1 MKKFRCIICG
11 YIYDEAKEKI
21 KFEDLPD
28 DWTCPL
34 CGSPKSAFEEVLE
47 ETEKQEEPVKE
58 EKVGENKEDELRSL
72 SNEEITYICS
82 NLAKACEKEYKEEEQ
97 NLFTELATYFEEKTL
112 KASGTLEDIK
122 QANEQ
127 ERKEIEFAMNMA
139 DKNSDRGAK
148 RVLTWANKTSN
159 MMKIILENYETK
171 GLDYIKN
178 TKIWVCDICGFIY
191 IGEEPPKVCPVC
203 KVPSFKILEVK

>member
-1 MKKFRCIICG
+1 MKKYRCVICG
-11 YIYDEAKEKI
+11 YIYDETKEKV

-34 CGSPKSAFEEVLE
+34 CGSPKSAFEEVIE
-47 ETEKQEEPVKE
+47 EPQKEEESIEEKQEIE
-58 EKVGENKEDELRSL
+58 EDLRSL
-72 SNEEITYICS
+72 TNEEITYICS

-97 NLFTELATYFEEKTL
+97 NLFTELATYFEEKT
-112 KASGTLEDIK
+112 KEVPGTIEDIK
-122 QANEQ
+122 EANKQEQKDIEQAM
-127 ERKEIEFAMNMA
+127 KIA
-139 DKNSDRGAK
+139 DENSDRGAK
-148 RVLTWANKTSN
+148 RVLTWATKTSN
-159 MMKIILENYETK
+159 MMKIILENYEKK

>member
-1 MKKFRCIICG
+1 MKKYRCIICG
-11 YIYDEAKEKI
+11 YIYDETKEKI

-34 CGSPKSAFEEVLE
+34 CGSPKSAFEEVIE
-47 ETEKQEEPVKE
+47 EPQKEEESIEEKQEIE
-58 EKVGENKEDELRSL
+58 EDLRSL
-72 SNEEITYICS
+72 TNEEITYICS

-97 NLFTELATYFEEKTL
+97 NLFAELATYFEEKT
-112 KASGTLEDIK
+112 KEVPGTIEDIK
-122 QANEQ
+122 EANKQEQKDIEQAM
-127 ERKEIEFAMNMA
+127 KIA
-139 DKNSDRGAK
+139 DINSDRGAK
-148 RVLTWANKTSN
+148 RVLTWATKTSN
-159 MMKIILENYETK
+159 MMKIILENYEKK

>member
-1 MKKFRCIICG
+1 MKKYRCIICG
-11 YIYDEAKEKI
+11 YIYDEAKEKV

-34 CGSPKSAFEEVLE
+34 CGSPKSAFEEVIE
-47 ETEKQEEPVKE
+47 EPQKEEENIEEKQEIE
-58 EKVGENKEDELRSL
+58 EDLRSL
-72 SNEEITYICS
+72 TNEEITYICS

-97 NLFTELATYFEEKTL
+97 NLFAELATYFEEKT
-112 KASGTLEDIK
+112 KEVPGTIEDIK
-122 QANEQ
+122 EANKQEQKDIEQAM
-127 ERKEIEFAMNMA
+127 KIA
-139 DKNSDRGAK
+139 DENSDRGAK
-148 RVLTWANKTSN
+148 RVLTWATKTSN
-159 MMKIILENYETK
+159 MMKIILENYEKK

>member
-1 MKKFRCIICG
+1 MKKYRCIICG
-11 YIYDEAKEKI
+11 YIYDEAKEKV

-34 CGSPKSAFEEVLE
+34 CGSPKSAFEEIIE
-47 ETEKQEEPVKE
+47 EKPQKQEEITE
-58 EKVGENKEDELRSL
+58 EETDELRSL
-72 SNEEITYICS
+72 TNEEITYICS

-97 NLFTELATYFEEKTL
+97 NLFTELATYFEKKVKVE
-112 KASGTLEDIK
+112 SGDLEDIK

-127 ERKEIEFAMNMA
+127 ERKEIVSAMKTA

-148 RVLTWANKTSN
+148 RVLTWATKTSN

-203 KVPSFKILEVK
+203 KVPSFKISEVK

>member
-1 MKKFRCIICG
+1 MKKYRCIICG
-11 YIYDEAKEKI
+11 YIYDETKEKI

-34 CGSPKSAFEEVLE
+34 CGSPKSAFEEVIE
-47 ETEKQEEPVKE
+47 EPQKEEESIEEKQEIE
-58 EKVGENKEDELRSL
+58 EDLRSL
-72 SNEEITYICS
+72 TNEEITYICS

-97 NLFTELATYFEEKTL
+97 SLFTELAKYFEEKTKEKTSSLEEL
-112 KASGTLEDIK
+112 KIE
-122 QANEQ
+122 NEKD
-127 ERKEIEFAMNMA
+127 RKELESAMKIA
-139 DKNSDRGAK
+139 DNNSDRGAK
-148 RVLTWANKTSN
+148 RVLTWATKTSN
-159 MMKIILENYETK
+159 MMKLILESYDKK

>member
-1 MKKFRCIICG
+1 MKKYRCVICG
-11 YIYDEAKEKI
+11 YIYDETKEKV

-34 CGSPKSAFEEVLE
+34 CGSPKSAFEEVIE
-47 ETEKQEEPVKE
+47 VEPQKE
-58 EKVGENKEDELRSL
+58 EIVEEEEEDDLRSL
-72 SNEEITYICS
+72 TNEEITYICS

-97 NLFTELATYFEEKTL
+97 KLFTELAAYFDRKSKE
-112 KASGTLEDIK
+112 ASGTLEDIK

-127 ERKEIEFAMNMA
+127 ERKEMESAMNMA

-148 RVLTWANKTSN
+148 RVLTWATKTSN
-159 MMKIILENYETK
+159 MMKIILENYEKK

>member
-1 MKKFRCIICG
+1 MKKYRCIICG
-11 YIYDEAKEKI
+11 YIYDEAKEKV

-34 CGSPKSAFEEVLE
+34 CGSPKSAFEEVIE
-47 ETEKQEEPVKE
+47 AAPQKQEEVEREE
-58 EKVGENKEDELRSL
+58 EKDLRSL
-72 SNEEITYICS
+72 TNEEITYICS

-97 NLFTELATYFEEKTL
+97 NLFTELAAYFDRKSKEE
-112 KASGTLEDIK
+112 SGTLEDIK

-127 ERKEIEFAMNMA
+127 ERKEMESAMNMA

-148 RVLTWANKTSN
+148 RVLTWATKTSN
-159 MMKIILENYETK
+159 MMKIILENYEKK

>member
-1 MKKFRCIICG
+1 MKKYRCIICG
-11 YIYDEAKEKI
+11 YIYDETKEKI

-34 CGSPKSAFEEVLE
+34 CGSPKSAFEEVIE
-47 ETEKQEEPVKE
+47 EPQKEEENIEEKQEIE
-58 EKVGENKEDELRSL
+58 EDLRSL
-72 SNEEITYICS
+72 TNEEITYICS

-97 NLFTELATYFEEKTL
+97 NLFAELATYFEEKT
-112 KASGTLEDIK
+112 KEVPGTIEDIK
-122 QANEQ
+122 EANKQEQKDIEQAM
-127 ERKEIEFAMNMA
+127 KIA
-139 DKNSDRGAK
+139 DENSDRGAK
-148 RVLTWANKTSN
+148 RVLTWATKTSN
-159 MMKIILENYETK
+159 MMKIILENYEKK

>member
-1 MKKFRCIICG
+1 MKKYRCVICG
-11 YIYDEAKEKI
+11 YIYDEAKEEV

-28 DWTCPL
+28 DWVCPL
-34 CGSPKSAFEEVLE
+34 CGSPKSAFEEV
-47 ETEKQEEPVKE
+47 KE
-58 EKVGENKEDELRSL
+58 EQTKEVIEEIEEIDELRSL
-72 SNEEITYICS
+72 TNEEITYICS

-97 NLFTELATYFEEKTL
+97 NLFLELATYFEEKIKDEPGNIEEL
-112 KASGTLEDIK
+112 KENNEKERNEID
-122 QANEQ
+122 QAM
-127 ERKEIEFAMNMA
+127 KIA

-148 RVLTWANKTSN
+148 RVLTWATKTSN
-159 MMKIILENYETK
+159 MMKIILENYEKK

>member
-1 MKKFRCIICG
+1 MKKYRCIICG
-11 YIYDEAKEKI
+11 YIYDEAKEKV

-34 CGSPKSAFEEVLE
+34 CGSPKSAFEEVIE
-47 ETEKQEEPVKE
+47 SPQKE
-58 EKVGENKEDELRSL
+58 EESIEEQQEIEEDLRSL
-72 SNEEITYICS
+72 TNEEITYICS

-97 NLFTELATYFEEKTL
+97 NLFVELATYFEEKT
-112 KASGTLEDIK
+112 KEVPGTIEDIK
-122 QANEQ
+122 ETNKQEQKDIEQAM
-127 ERKEIEFAMNMA
+127 EFA

-191 IGEEPPKVCPVC
+191 IGEEPPKICPVC

>member
-34 CGSPKSAFEEVLE
+34 CGSPKSAFEEVIE
-47 ETEKQEEPVKE
+47 EPQKEEESIEEKQEIE
-58 EKVGENKEDELRSL
+58 EDLRSL
-72 SNEEITYICS
+72 TNEEITYICS

-97 NLFTELATYFEEKTL
+97 NLFAELATYFEEKT
-112 KASGTLEDIK
+112 KEVPGTIEDIK
-122 QANEQ
+122 EENKQEQKDIEQAM
-127 ERKEIEFAMNMA
+127 KIA
-139 DKNSDRGAK
+139 DENSDRGAK
-148 RVLTWANKTSN
+148 RVLTWATKTSN
-159 MMKIILENYETK
+159 MMKIILENYEKK

>member
-1 MKKFRCIICG
+1 MKKYRCIICG

-34 CGSPKSAFEEVLE
+34 CGSPKSAFEEVIE
-47 ETEKQEEPVKE
+47 SPQKE
-58 EKVGENKEDELRSL
+58 EESIEEQQEIEEDLRSL
-72 SNEEITYICS
+72 TNEEITYICS

-97 NLFTELATYFEEKTL
+97 NLFVELATYFEGKT
-112 KASGTLEDIK
+112 KEVASTIEDIK
-122 QANEQ
+122 ETNKQEQKDIEQAM
-127 ERKEIEFAMNMA
+127 EIA

-191 IGEEPPKVCPVC
+191 IGEEPPKICPVC

>member
-1 MKKFRCIICG
+1 MKKYRCIICG
-11 YIYDEAKEKI
+11 YIYDETKEKV

-34 CGSPKSAFEEVLE
+34 CGSPKSAFEEVIE
-47 ETEKQEEPVKE
+47 ESQKE
-58 EKVGENKEDELRSL
+58 EESIEEQQEIEEDLRSL
-72 SNEEITYICS
+72 TNEEITYICS

-97 NLFTELATYFEEKTL
+97 NLFAELATYFEEKT
-112 KASGTLEDIK
+112 KEVPGTIEDIK
-122 QANEQ
+122 EANKQEQKDIEQAM
-127 ERKEIEFAMNMA
+127 KIA
-139 DKNSDRGAK
+139 DENSDRGAK
-148 RVLTWANKTSN
+148 RVLTWATKTSN
-159 MMKIILENYETK
+159 MMKIILENYEKK

>member
-1 MKKFRCIICG
+1 MKKYRCIICG

-34 CGSPKSAFEEVLE
+34 CGSPKNAFEEVIE
-47 ETEKQEEPVKE
+47 VEPQKE
-58 EKVGENKEDELRSL
+58 EIVEEEEEDDLRSL
-72 SNEEITYICS
+72 TNEEITYICS

-97 NLFTELATYFEEKTL
+97 NLFAELATYFEEKT
-112 KASGTLEDIK
+112 KEVPGTIEDIK
-122 QANEQ
+122 EANKQEQKDIEQAM
-127 ERKEIEFAMNMA
+127 KIA
-139 DKNSDRGAK
+139 DENSDRGAK
-148 RVLTWANKTSN
+148 RVLTWATKTSN

>member
-1 MKKFRCIICG
+1 MKKYRCVICG
-11 YIYDEAKEKI
+11 YIYDEAKEKV

-34 CGSPKSAFEEVLE
+34 CGSPKSAFEEVVDDE
-47 ETEKQEEPVKE
+47 KE
-58 EKVGENKEDELRSL
+58 EKEPVEEMESEEELRSL
-72 SNEEITYICS
+72 TNEEITYICS

-97 NLFTELATYFEEKTL
+97 KLFTELATYFDKKAKE
-112 KASGTLEDIK
+112 ASGTLEDIK
-122 QANEQ
+122 QENEK
-127 ERKEIEFAMNMA
+127 ERKEIEVAMEVA

-148 RVLTWANKTSN
+148 RVLTWATKTSN
-159 MMKIILENYETK
+159 MMKIILENYEKK

-178 TKIWVCDICGFIY
+178 TSIWVCDICGFIY
-191 IGEEPPKVCPVC
+191 VGEEPPKVCPVC

>member
-1 MKKFRCIICG
+1 MKKYRCVICG
-11 YIYDEAKEKI
+11 YIYDETKEKV

-34 CGSPKSAFEEVLE
+34 CGSPKSAFEEVIE
-47 ETEKQEEPVKE
+47 VEPQKE
-58 EKVGENKEDELRSL
+58 EIVEEEEEDDLRSL
-72 SNEEITYICS
+72 TNEEITYICS

-97 NLFTELATYFEEKTL
+97 NLFAELATYFEEKT
-112 KASGTLEDIK
+112 KEVPGTIEDIK
-122 QANEQ
+122 EANKQEQKDIEQAM
-127 ERKEIEFAMNMA
+127 KIA
-139 DKNSDRGAK
+139 DENSDRGAK
-148 RVLTWANKTSN
+148 RVLTWATKTSS
-159 MMKIILENYETK
+159 MMKIILENYEKK

>member
-1 MKKFRCIICG
+1 MKKYRCIICG
-11 YIYDEAKEKI
+11 YIYDEAKEKV

-34 CGSPKSAFEEVLE
+34 CGSPKSAFEEVIE
-47 ETEKQEEPVKE
+47 EPQKEEESIEEKQEIE
-58 EKVGENKEDELRSL
+58 EDLRSL
-72 SNEEITYICS
+72 TNEEITYICS

-97 NLFTELATYFEEKTL
+97 NLFAELATYFEEKT
-112 KASGTLEDIK
+112 KEVPGTIEDIK
-122 QANEQ
+122 EANKQEQKDIEQAM
-127 ERKEIEFAMNMA
+127 KIA
-139 DKNSDRGAK
+139 DENSDRGAK
-148 RVLTWANKTSN
+148 RVLTWATKTSN
-159 MMKIILENYETK
+159 MMKIILENYEKK

>member
-1 MKKFRCIICG
+1 MKKYRCVICG
-11 YIYDEAKEKI
+11 YIYDEAKEKV

-34 CGSPKSAFEEVLE
+34 CGSPKSAFEEVIE
-47 ETEKQEEPVKE
+47 EEPQKQEEMTE
-58 EKVGENKEDELRSL
+58 EEEEDDLRSL
-72 SNEEITYICS
+72 TNEEISYICS

-97 NLFTELATYFEEKTL
+97 KLFTELATYFEKKT
-112 KASGTLEDIK
+112 KVESGTLEDIK

-127 ERKEIEFAMNMA
+127 ERKEIDSAMNMA

-171 GLDYIKN
+171 GLEYIKN

>member
-1 MKKFRCIICG
+1 MKKYRCIICG
-11 YIYDEAKEKI
+11 YIYDEAKEKV

-28 DWTCPL
+28 DWNCPL
-34 CGSPKSAFEEVLE
+34 CGSPKSAFEEVIE
-47 ETEKQEEPVKE
+47 AEPQKQEEVERE
-58 EKVGENKEDELRSL
+58 EGKDLRSL
-72 SNEEITYICS
+72 TNEEITYICS

-97 NLFTELATYFEEKTL
+97 NLFTELSIYFEKKSKETS
-112 KASGTLEDIK
+112 ATIK
-122 QANEQ
+122 KIKEENAK
-127 ERKEIEFAMNMA
+127 ERKEIESAMEVA
-139 DKNSDRGAK
+139 DKNLDRGAK
-148 RVLTWANKTSN
+148 RVLTWATKTSN
-159 MMKIILENYETK
+159 MMKIILENYEKK

>member
-1 MKKFRCIICG
+1 MKKYRCIICG
-11 YIYDEAKEKI
+11 YIYDEAKEKV

-28 DWTCPL
+28 DWNCPL
-34 CGSPKSAFEEVLE
+34 CGSPKSAFEEVIE
-47 ETEKQEEPVKE
+47 AAPQKQEEVEREE
-58 EKVGENKEDELRSL
+58 EKDLRSL
-72 SNEEITYICS
+72 TNEEITYICS

-97 NLFTELATYFEEKTL
+97 NLFTELSIYFEKKSKETS
-112 KASGTLEDIK
+112 ATIK
-122 QANEQ
+122 KIKEENAK
-127 ERKEIEFAMNMA
+127 ERKEIESAMEVA
-139 DKNSDRGAK
+139 DKNLDRGAK
-148 RVLTWANKTSN
+148 RVLTWATKTSN
-159 MMKIILENYETK
+159 MMKIILENYEKK

>member
-1 MKKFRCIICG
+1 MKKYRCIICG
-11 YIYDEAKEKI
+11 YIYDETKEKI

-34 CGSPKSAFEEVLE
+34 CGSPKSAFEEVIE
-47 ETEKQEEPVKE
+47 EPQKEEESIEEKQEIE
-58 EKVGENKEDELRSL
+58 EDLRSL
-72 SNEEITYICS
+72 TNEEITYICS

-97 NLFTELATYFEEKTL
+97 SLFTELAKYFEEKTKEEASSLEEL
-112 KASGTLEDIK
+112 KIE
-122 QANEQ
+122 NEKD
-127 ERKEIEFAMNMA
+127 RKELESAMKIA
-139 DKNSDRGAK
+139 DINSDRGAK
-148 RVLTWANKTSN
+148 RVLTWATKTSN
-159 MMKIILENYETK
+159 MMKLILENYDKK

>member
-1 MKKFRCIICG
+1 MKKYRCIICG
-11 YIYDEAKEKI
+11 YIYDETKEKV

-28 DWTCPL
+28 YWTCPL
-34 CGSPKSAFEEVLE
+34 CGSPKSAFEEVIE
-47 ETEKQEEPVKE
+47 ESQKE
-58 EKVGENKEDELRSL
+58 EESIEEQQEIEEDLRSL
-72 SNEEITYICS
+72 TNEEITYICS

-97 NLFTELATYFEEKTL
+97 NLFAELATYFEEKT
-112 KASGTLEDIK
+112 KEVPGTIEDIK
-122 QANEQ
+122 EANKQEQKDIEQAM
-127 ERKEIEFAMNMA
+127 KIA
-139 DKNSDRGAK
+139 DENSDRGAK
-148 RVLTWANKTSN
+148 RVLTWATKTSN
-159 MMKIILENYETK
+159 MMKIILENYEKK

>member
-1 MKKFRCIICG
+1 MKKYRCVICG
-11 YIYDEAKEKI
+11 YIYDETKEKV

-34 CGSPKSAFEEVLE
+34 CGSPKSAFEEVIE
-47 ETEKQEEPVKE
+47 VEPQKE
-58 EKVGENKEDELRSL
+58 EIVEEEEEDDLRSL
-72 SNEEITYICS
+72 TNEEITYICS

-97 NLFTELATYFEEKTL
+97 NLFIELAVYFDRKSKEE
-112 KASGTLEDIK
+112 SGTLEDIK

-127 ERKEIEFAMNMA
+127 ERKEMESAMNMA

-148 RVLTWANKTSN
+148 RVLTWATKTSN
-159 MMKIILENYETK
+159 MMKIILENYEKK

>member
-1 MKKFRCIICG
+1 MKKYRCIICG

-34 CGSPKSAFEEVLE
+34 CGSPKSAFEEVIE
-47 ETEKQEEPVKE
+47 SPQKE
-58 EKVGENKEDELRSL
+58 EESIEEQQEIEEDLRSL
-72 SNEEITYICS
+72 TNEEITYICS

-97 NLFTELATYFEEKTL
+97 NLFVELATYFEEKT
-112 KASGTLEDIK
+112 KEVPGTIEDIK
-122 QANEQ
+122 ETNKQEQKDIEQAM
-127 ERKEIEFAMNMA
+127 KIA
-139 DKNSDRGAK
+139 DENSDRGAK
-148 RVLTWANKTSN
+148 RVLTWATKTSN
-159 MMKIILENYETK
+159 MMKIILENYEKK
-171 GLDYIKN
+171 GIDYIKN

>member
-1 MKKFRCIICG
+1 MKKYRCIICG
-11 YIYDEAKEKI
+11 YIYDEAKEKV

-28 DWTCPL
+28 DWNCPL
-34 CGSPKSAFEEVLE
+34 CGSPKSAFEEVIE
-47 ETEKQEEPVKE
+47 AEPQKQEEVEREE
-58 EKVGENKEDELRSL
+58 EKDLRSL
-72 SNEEITYICS
+72 TNEEITYICS

-97 NLFTELATYFEEKTL
+97 NLFTELSIYFEKKSKETS
-112 KASGTLEDIK
+112 ATIK
-122 QANEQ
+122 KIKEENAK
-127 ERKEIEFAMNMA
+127 ERKEIESAMEVA

-148 RVLTWANKTSN
+148 RVLTWATKTSN
-159 MMKIILENYETK
+159 MMKIILENYEKK

>member
-1 MKKFRCIICG
+1 MKKYRCIICG

-34 CGSPKSAFEEVLE
+34 CGSPKSAFEEVIE
-47 ETEKQEEPVKE
+47 EPQKEEENIEEKQEIE
-58 EKVGENKEDELRSL
+58 EDLLSL
-72 SNEEITYICS
+72 TNEEITYICS

-97 NLFTELATYFEEKTL
+97 NLFAELAAYFEEKT
-112 KASGTLEDIK
+112 KEVPGTTEDIK
-122 QANEQ
+122 ETNKQEQKDIEQAMKIAGE
-127 ERKEIEFAMNMA
+127 
-139 DKNSDRGAK
+139 NSDRGAK
-148 RVLTWANKTSN
+148 RVLTWATKTSN
-159 MMKIILENYETK
+159 MMKIILENYEKK
-171 GLDYIKN
+171 GIDYIKN

>member
-1 MKKFRCIICG
+1 MKKYRCIICG
-11 YIYDEAKEKI
+11 YIYDETKEKI

-34 CGSPKSAFEEVLE
+34 CGSPKSAFEEVIE
-47 ETEKQEEPVKE
+47 EPQKEEESIEEKQEIE
-58 EKVGENKEDELRSL
+58 EDLRSL
-72 SNEEITYICS
+72 TNEEITYICS

-97 NLFTELATYFEEKTL
+97 NLFTELAKYFEEKTKEKTSSLEEL
-112 KASGTLEDIK
+112 KIE
-122 QANEQ
+122 NEKD
-127 ERKEIEFAMNMA
+127 RKELESAMKIA
-139 DKNSDRGAK
+139 DNNSDRGAK
-148 RVLTWANKTSN
+148 RVLTWATKTSN
-159 MMKIILENYETK
+159 MMKLILESYDKK

>member
-1 MKKFRCIICG
+1 MKKYRCIICG

-34 CGSPKSAFEEVLE
+34 CGSPKSAFEEVIE
-47 ETEKQEEPVKE
+47 SPQKE
-58 EKVGENKEDELRSL
+58 EESIEEQQEIEEDLRSL
-72 SNEEITYICS
+72 TNEEITYICS

-97 NLFTELATYFEEKTL
+97 NLFVELATYFEEKT
-112 KASGTLEDIK
+112 KEVPGTIEDIK
-122 QANEQ
+122 ETNKQEQKDIEQAM
-127 ERKEIEFAMNMA
+127 EIA

-159 MMKIILENYETK
+159 MMKIILENYEKK
-171 GLDYIKN
+171 GIDYIKN

-191 IGEEPPKVCPVC
+191 IGEEPPKICPVC

>member
-1 MKKFRCIICG
+1 MKKYRCIICG
-11 YIYDEAKEKI
+11 YIYDEVKEKI

-34 CGSPKSAFEEVLE
+34 CGSPKSAFEEVIE
-47 ETEKQEEPVKE
+47 EPQKEEESIEEKQEIE
-58 EKVGENKEDELRSL
+58 EDLRSL
-72 SNEEITYICS
+72 TNEEITYICS

-97 NLFTELATYFEEKTL
+97 NLFAELATYFEEKT
-112 KASGTLEDIK
+112 KEVPGTIEDIK
-122 QANEQ
+122 EANKQEQ
-127 ERKEIEFAMNMA
+127 KDIEQAMNMA

-148 RVLTWANKTSN
+148 RVLTWATKTSN
-159 MMKIILENYETK
+159 MMKIILENYEKK

>member
-1 MKKFRCIICG
+1 MKKYRCIICG
-11 YIYDEAKEKI
+11 YIYDEAKEKV

-34 CGSPKSAFEEVLE
+34 CGSPKSAFEEVIE
-47 ETEKQEEPVKE
+47 EPQKEVESIEEKQEIE
-58 EKVGENKEDELRSL
+58 EDLRSL
-72 SNEEITYICS
+72 TNEEITYICS

-97 NLFTELATYFEEKTL
+97 NLFAELATYFEEKT
-112 KASGTLEDIK
+112 KEVPSTIEDIK
-122 QANEQ
+122 EANKQEQKDIEQAM
-127 ERKEIEFAMNMA
+127 KIA
-139 DKNSDRGAK
+139 DENSDRGAK
-148 RVLTWANKTSN
+148 RVLTWATKTSN
-159 MMKIILENYETK
+159 MMKIILENYEKK

>member
-1 MKKFRCIICG
+1 MKKYRCIICG

-28 DWTCPL
+28 DWNCPL
-34 CGSPKSAFEEVLE
+34 CGSPKSAFEEVIE
-47 ETEKQEEPVKE
+47 EPQKEEESIEEKQEIE
-58 EKVGENKEDELRSL
+58 EDLRSL
-72 SNEEITYICS
+72 TNEEITYICS

-97 NLFTELATYFEEKTL
+97 NLFAELATYFEEKT
-112 KASGTLEDIK
+112 KEVASTIEDIK
-122 QANEQ
+122 EANKQEQKDIEQAM
-127 ERKEIEFAMNMA
+127 KIA
-139 DKNSDRGAK
+139 DENSDRGAK
-148 RVLTWANKTSN
+148 RVLTWATKTSS
-159 MMKIILENYETK
+159 MMKIILENYEKK

>member
-1 MKKFRCIICG
+1 MKKYRCIICG

-34 CGSPKSAFEEVLE
+34 CGSPKSAFEEVIE
-47 ETEKQEEPVKE
+47 SPQKE
-58 EKVGENKEDELRSL
+58 EESIEEQQEIEEDLRSL
-72 SNEEITYICS
+72 TNEEITYICS

-97 NLFTELATYFEEKTL
+97 NLFVELATYFEEKT
-112 KASGTLEDIK
+112 KEVPGTIEDIK
-122 QANEQ
+122 ETNKQEQKDIEQAM
-127 ERKEIEFAMNMA
+127 KIA
-139 DKNSDRGAK
+139 DENSDRGAK
-148 RVLTWANKTSN
+148 RVLTWATKTSN
-159 MMKIILENYETK
+159 MMKIILENYEKK

>member
-1 MKKFRCIICG
+1 MKKYRCIICG

-34 CGSPKSAFEEVLE
+34 CGSPKSAFEEVIE
-47 ETEKQEEPVKE
+47 SPQKE
-58 EKVGENKEDELRSL
+58 EESIEEQQEIEEDLRSL
-72 SNEEITYICS
+72 TNEEITYICS

-97 NLFTELATYFEEKTL
+97 NLFAELATYFEEKT
-112 KASGTLEDIK
+112 KEVPGTIEDIK
-122 QANEQ
+122 ETNKQEQKDIEQAM
-127 ERKEIEFAMNMA
+127 KIA
-139 DKNSDRGAK
+139 DENSDRGAK
-148 RVLTWANKTSN
+148 RVLTWATKTSN
-159 MMKIILENYETK
+159 MMKIILENYEKK
-171 GLDYIKN
+171 GIDYIKN